1 VRTRISIERDRER
14 KRMLVIH
21 YEESENRKRKDVIIG
36 RPSPQRPLDSRSSL
50 AIDEWQG
57 KTMTMESS

>member
-14 KRMLVIH
+14 KRMLVIQ
-21 YEESENRKRKDVIIG
+21 YEESEDRKRKGGIIG
-36 RPSPQRPLDSRSSL
+36 RPSPQRPLDSRSSR
-50 AIDEWQG
+50 AIDGWQE